1 MGYKVAVL
9 TDTHA
14 PEATAGC
21 AESACPDVQWICD
34 ALAQAGHE
42 AVTLHAG
49 AHLTHD
55 LREARP
61 DVAIVAHGQTGRAA
75 QAGVESLLE
84 LLGIPHV
91 GAPALTC
98 REVADRALLA
108 QRIER
113 LRGEGE
119 PLAAATPCG
128 VALTPGAI
136 ASLGALDAIDLIE
149 GAVPAGYPVCVR
161 GCLPGLMPGVS
172 KADDRASLATV
183 LAQASQSAGAASG
196 CPVIVQEW
204 VQGVEMVVPVLGD
217 ERDAYVLP
225 PVEAPAPGGAP
236 VCPVRGESLSP
247 SGQEA
252 QAIRSEIERAALDA
266 YLASGC
272 RDLGCVTLMWDGGR
286 CHVLGVD
293 PTPDMS
299 AHGLVRLSIKA
310 AGISPSE
317 ILDELVSVA
326 VERGN

>member
-9 TDTHA
+9 TDAHA

-21 AESACPDVQWICD
+21 AEPTCPDVQWICD
-34 ALAQAGHE
+34 ALVQAGHE

-49 AHLTHD
+49 ARLTHD

-61 DVAIVAHGQTGRAA
+61 DAAIVAHGQTGRAA
-75 QAGVESLLE
+75 QTGVESLLE

-91 GAPALTC
+91 GTSALTC

-128 VALTPGAI
+128 VALAPGAI
-136 ASLGALDAIDLIE
+136 ANLGALDAIDLIE

-172 KADDRASLATV
+172 KADDRASLAAV
-183 LAQASQSAGAASG
+183 LAQASQSAGAAAG

-217 ERDAYVLP
+217 ERGRLRAAARRGARLGRRARVPRARREPLPLRAGGPGDPQRDRACGARRLPRQRLPRPRVRHAYV
-225 PVEAPAPGGAP
+225 G
-236 VCPVRGESLSP
+236 R
-247 SGQEA
+247 
-252 QAIRSEIERAALDA
+252 
-266 YLASGC
+266 
-272 RDLGCVTLMWDGGR
+272 GR

-299 AHGLVRLSIKA
+299 ARGLVRLSIEA

>member
-9 TDTHA
+9 TDAHA

-49 AHLTHD
+49 ARLTHD

-91 GAPALTC
+91 GTPALTC

-108 QRIER
+108 QRIEQ

-119 PLAAATPCG
+119 PLAAVTPCG
-128 VALTPGAI
+128 VALAPGAI
-136 ASLGALDAIDLIE
+136 AGLGALDAIDLIE

-172 KADDRASLATV
+172 KADDRASLAAV
-183 LAQASQSAGAASG
+183 LAQASQSAGAG

-225 PVEAPAPGGAP
+225 SVEAPPRAARPCAPCVAKASLPPGRRPRRSAARSSVRRSTPTSSAAAATSGASRLCGTGGAATCWGWTP
-236 VCPVRGESLSP
+236 RPTCP
-247 SGQEA
+247 
-252 QAIRSEIERAALDA
+252 RAAWCA
-266 YLASGC
+266 CRSRPRASAPP
-272 RDLGCVTLMWDGGR
+272 RSST
-286 CHVLGVD
+286 
-293 PTPDMS
+293 S
-299 AHGLVRLSIKA
+299 S
-310 AGISPSE
+310 
-317 ILDELVSVA
+317 
-326 VERGN
+326 

>member
-9 TDTHA
+9 TDAHA

-21 AESACPDVQWICD
+21 AKPTCPDVQWICD
-34 ALAQAGHE
+34 ALVQAGHE
-42 AVTLHAG
+42 TVTLHLG

-61 DVAIVAHGQTGRAA
+61 DAAIVAHGQTGRAA
-75 QAGVESLLE
+75 HTGVESLLE
-84 LLGIPHV
+84 LLGIPHA
-91 GAPALTC
+91 GTSALTC

-161 GCLPGLMPGVS
+161 GCLPGLMPGTS
-172 KADDRASLATV
+172 KADDRASLAAV
-183 LAQASQSAGAASG
+183 LAQVSQSAGAG

-225 PVEAPAPGGAP
+225 PVEVPAPGAAP

-266 YLASGC
+266 YLVSGC

-286 CHVLGVD
+286 CHVLGMD

-299 AHGLVRLSIKA
+299 ARGLVRLSIEA

-317 ILDELVSVA
+317 ILDELVSAA